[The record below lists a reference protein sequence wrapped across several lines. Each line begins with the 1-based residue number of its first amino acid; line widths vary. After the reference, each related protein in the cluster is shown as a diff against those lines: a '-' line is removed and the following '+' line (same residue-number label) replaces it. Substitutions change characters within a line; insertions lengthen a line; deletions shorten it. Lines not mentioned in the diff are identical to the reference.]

1 MASQSVDPAEVSP
14 FIAGEQPVPVVQA
27 VPVDAGA
34 TAPVVPIVQE
44 PPVVV
49 QASLVRSLS
58 TMRPALR
65 TTGQHETRG
74 VPYFTCHCDG
84 LTAQFEKLL
93 GVVAGII
100 GYLLIGAIIVVGA
113 GGIARLLAST
123 GLYGAGLGFVA
134 WLLTC
139 MLFAFC
145 GVCCTSAAKQQGK
158 GAEACA
164 GGWFFLGILASILCI
179 VLAHIADKIHY
190 LESAAPPVGG
200 VDPRATEQTWGSAN
214 YLVQDE
220 VREITF
226 IPGAFIDMRLGAWYV
241 EDITR

>member
-1 MASQSVDPAEVSP
+1 MASQTVDPAEVSP
-14 FIAGEQPVPVVQA
+14 FIAGEQPVPVVEA
-27 VPVDAGA
+27 VSVDAGA

-65 TTGQHETRG
+65 TTGKPETRG

-84 LTAQFEKLL
+84 NFANPMVNLL
-93 GVVAGII
+93 AGMI

-134 WLLTC
+134 WLLSC
-139 MLFAFC
+139 MLFACC
-145 GVCCTSAAKQQGK
+145 GVCCTKAANQQGE

-164 GGWFFLGILASILCI
+164 YGWCGLGILASILCV
-179 VLAHIADKIHY
+179 VLAHIGDKIHY

-220 VREITF
+220 VREISF
-226 IPGAFIDMRLGAWYV
+226 IPGAFIDVGLGAWYV
-241 EDITR
+241 EDTAR